1 MAIVVSLVF
10 SEVIDNSTYAVFLL
24 LLGRSSHMVAFWIAC
39 IYVCVCI
46 SSRIEEFDVSN
57 ALENED
63 HSEILLNKESR
74 VDINLVFIIKVPT
87 KPWLFLHDHI
97 PSSNIHLHSTASLI
111 PLPIQISG
119 DSPGRRA
126 SMASQGLAQR
136 PRHVSNIYWMNKA
149 VHKAMPPMI

>member
-1 MAIVVSLVF
+1 LPLKYLRFFFFSVGVSGISGKIDLIKKELGIKMAIVVSLVF

-24 LLGRSSHMVAFWIAC
+24 LLGRPSHMVAFWIAC

-46 SSRIEEFDVSN
+46 SSKIEDFDVSN

-87 KPWLFLHDHI
+87 KP
-97 PSSNIHLHSTASLI
+97 
-111 PLPIQISG
+111 
-119 DSPGRRA
+119 
-126 SMASQGLAQR
+126 
-136 PRHVSNIYWMNKA
+136 
-149 VHKAMPPMI
+149 